1 MSCTIIS
8 NFIDNYL
15 KTMYNQKEQ
24 TYKGV
29 IIMKSIIT
37 IGREFGSNGH
47 KIGEELA
54 KSLNIPFYD
63 KEILTRASKE
73 SGMCEDI
80 FDNNDEKKTGS
91 FLFSLVVDSNYIGF
105 NSGFGSS
112 GELPISQRVF
122 IAQFD
127 AIKHLA
133 EEGPCVI
140 VGRCSDYVLEDNPN
154 VINIFIHSDLETRC
168 KTVMERDNLLEKK
181 AIESVVKHD
190 KERMSY
196 YNYYTNNKWGDAS
209 NYHLTIDSG
218 VLGIEGSVAVIKAC
232 IEEIEKNRA

>member
-80 FDNNDEKKTGS
+80 PTLEGRLCYTTVFTNK
-91 FLFSLVVDSNYIGF
+91 
-105 NSGFGSS
+105 SS
-112 GELPISQRVF
+112 ITS
-122 IAQFD
+122 
-127 AIKHLA
+127 
-133 EEGPCVI
+133 
-140 VGRCSDYVLEDNPN
+140 
-154 VINIFIHSDLETRC
+154 
-168 KTVMERDNLLEKK
+168 
-181 AIESVVKHD
+181 
-190 KERMSY
+190 
-196 YNYYTNNKWGDAS
+196 
-209 NYHLTIDSG
+209 
-218 VLGIEGSVAVIKAC
+218 
-232 IEEIEKNRA
+232 